1 MLLTVILNWI
11 DIRVVTLKRIET
23 RLTLTIDTFGT
34 VCTLVTFGFT
44 SLSHP
49 LLMFEKF
56 GIQVEIS
63 FSH

>member
-11 DIRVVTLKRIET
+11 DTRVVILKRIET
-23 RLTLTIDTFGT
+23 RLTLTIGTFGT
-34 VCTLVTFGFT
+34 VCTFVTIGFT

-56 GIQVEIS
+56 AIQVEIS

>member
-1 MLLTVILNWI
+1 MLLIVILNLI
-11 DIRVVTLKRIET
+11 DTRVVTLKRIKT

-34 VCTLVTFGFT
+34 VCTFVTFGFA

-56 GIQVEIS
+56 AIQVEII